1 MQQNLLM
8 DTKYIFFDVS
18 ELNLIDFNQVLET
31 SVETL
36 RYSTDGT
43 KTFVKWIGDEPSFIS
58 NLTTK
63 STIYNNNE
71 MLIILDSPIWNQDN
85 RLSGTTN

>member
-1 MQQNLLM
+1 M
-8 DTKYIFFDVS
+8 DIKYIFFNVS

-31 SVETL
+31 SLETL

-58 NLTTK
+58 DLTTK
-63 STIYNNNE
+63 STIYNKE
-71 MLIILDSPIWNQDN
+71 QMLIILDSDEWNDYNPI
-85 RLSGTTN
+85 SGTTN